1 MMNEPF
7 VEMKNISKQF
17 GGIQALKNVN
27 LCVREG
33 EIIGLLGENGA
44 GKSTLMNILTGVH
57 RPDQGTIEYRGKE
70 IELRSTQD
78 AYRLEISIIFQELN
92 LCPNLSAIEN
102 VFLGNE
108 RKRRGIF
115 IDTKTGRK
123 QALELFDTLNMTID
137 PDIEVQRL
145 GVASQQM
152 IEIARSLARRTRLL
166 IMDEPTSSLSQK
178 EIGNLFRVMA
188 DLKARGISIIFISHK
203 IDEILKITDRV
214 VMLRDGEN
222 VGELNTAEATR
233 EKLIYL
239 MVGRSLS
246 TFYTDRKCEP
256 RPEKVLEVENLSGP
270 PNVRKVSLAVSKGE
284 ILGLAG
290 LVGAGRTEMAKLI
303 IGAEKRSSGIIRM
316 YGRETNIA
324 SPVEA
329 VKNKIAYLTE
339 DRKTLGMVLDMTTR
353 ENITISILDR
363 LKTCLSFINRKRE
376 NAVSDEFI
384 AKLQIKVDT
393 REQIVK
399 NLSGGNQQKVVIG
412 KWLATEPEV
421 LILDE
426 PTRGIDVGTKAEV
439 HRIIAELADNGVAIL
454 LISSELP
461 EILKLSDRIMVMNEG
476 AVTAVMSREEATQE
490 RIMEAAV
497 PVTNGF

>member
-1 MMNEPF
+1 MKNILI
-7 VEMKNISKQF
+7 EMKNICKQF
-17 GGIQALKNVN
+17 GGIQALKNVD
-27 LCVREG
+27 LAVSEG

-57 RPDQGTIEYRGKE
+57 KADQGTIELRGNE
-70 IELRSTQD
+70 IELKSTHD
-78 AYRLEISIIFQELN
+78 AYKLEISIIFQELN

-108 RKRRGIF
+108 RRQHGIF
-115 IDTKTGRK
+115 MDYKTVRI
-123 QALELFDTLNMTID
+123 QALNLFKMLNVSID
-137 PDIEVQRL
+137 PDIEVKRL

-152 IEIARSLARRTRLL
+152 IEIARSLSRQTKLL

-178 EIGNLFRVMA
+178 EIENLFRVMA
-188 DLKARGISIIFISHK
+188 DLKAKGISIIFISHK
-203 IDEILKITDRV
+203 IEEILRITDRI

-222 VGELNTAEATR
+222 VGEIDTREATR
-233 EKLIYL
+233 EKLIFM

-246 TFYTDRKCEP
+246 NFYTDRKCEP
-256 RPEKVLEVENLSGP
+256 REEKVLEVKNLSGP
-270 PNVRKVSLAVSKGE
+270 PNIKSISFKINKGE

-303 IGAEKRSSGIIRM
+303 VGAEKRNTGTVKM
-316 YGRETNIA
+316 HDREANIG
-324 SPVEA
+324 SPVDA
-329 VKNKIAYLTE
+329 VKNRIAYLTE
-339 DRKTLGMVLDMTTR
+339 DRKTLGMVLEMTTR
-353 ENITISILDR
+353 ENITISILDK
-363 LKTCLSFINRKRE
+363 LATFLLFINRKQE
-376 NAVSDEFI
+376 CAVSDEFI
-384 AKLQIKVDT
+384 KKLQIKVDS
-393 REQIVK
+393 REQKVK

-461 EILKLSDRIMVMNEG
+461 EILKLSDRIMVMNDG
-476 AVTAVMSREEATQE
+476 VITKIMDRENATQE
-490 RIMEAAV
+490 TIMDAAV
-497 PVTNGF
+497 AKTNGPA